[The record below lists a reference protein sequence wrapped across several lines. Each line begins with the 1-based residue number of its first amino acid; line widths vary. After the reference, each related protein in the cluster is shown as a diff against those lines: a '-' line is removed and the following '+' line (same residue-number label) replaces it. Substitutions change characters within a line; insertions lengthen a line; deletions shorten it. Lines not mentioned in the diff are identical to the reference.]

1 VVAAV
6 VEQDTSMIAR
16 VFGRVALLRSNC
28 LFKPYAKYTTG
39 DQQMARTDLRP
50 HTWKVQG
57 EVPHEQY
64 RCWIQHKNQANFRG
78 EDYEL
83 TFEQYQDLWK
93 YNWDMKGRSTHNYC
107 LTRIDPEGAWTMDN
121 VEVIDRIEHLRRQG
135 LSRRG
140 KRRTADGKYQ

>member
-1 VVAAV
+1 
-6 VEQDTSMIAR
+6 
-16 VFGRVALLRSNC
+16 
-28 LFKPYAKYTTG
+28 
-39 DQQMARTDLRP
+39 MARTDPRP

-107 LTRIDPEGAWTMDN
+107 LTRIDSEGAWTMDN

-135 LSRRG
+135 AARRG
-140 KRRTADGKYQ
+140 QPRSLK